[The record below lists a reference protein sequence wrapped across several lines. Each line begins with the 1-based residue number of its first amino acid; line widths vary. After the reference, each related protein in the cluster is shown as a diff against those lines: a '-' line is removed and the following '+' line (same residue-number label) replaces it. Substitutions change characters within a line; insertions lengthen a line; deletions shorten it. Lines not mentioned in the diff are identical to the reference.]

1 MEERDTMKI
10 LAGGKQNMAVTWF
23 SFQADFRS
31 ECLDGLAA
39 AVTPTSSV
47 APGTGQGAHQRLGR
61 WMNLEVLSVRKEH
74 RKPAHPH
81 QVYPSVALTFLGSWF
96 YMCVC

>member
-1 MEERDTMKI
+1 MKI

-31 ECLDGLAA
+31 EYLDGLAA

-47 APGTGQGAHQRLGR
+47 APGTGQGGSPEAR
-61 WMNLEVLSVRKEH
+61 
-74 RKPAHPH
+74 
-81 QVYPSVALTFLGSWF
+81 QVDEP
-96 YMCVC
+96 